1 MRVLRAGDHREMP
14 WKNGGGTTTE
24 IAVFPAGAGLD
35 AFDWRV
41 SMARVESGGP
51 FSLFPGIDRTLALL
65 DGDGINLTVGG
76 AIPVALTARSE
87 PLPFPADV
95 PTHATLTGGPVT
107 DLNVMTRRGRV
118 THSME
123 RVTVSGSTE
132 IEVGDDTVLLF
143 CMQGD
148 IAVTGEKPLTLATR
162 DALLLGEETAALRLE
177 SAQPAAVFLIRIS
190 GGSHAR

>member
-1 MRVLRAGDHREMP
+1 MRVLRAQNYREMP

-35 AFDWRV
+35 AFDWRI
-41 SMARVESGGP
+41 SMARVEGGGP

-76 AIPVALTARSE
+76 AIPVGLTVRSE

-107 DLNVMTRRGRV
+107 DLNVMTRRGRAA
-118 THSME
+118 HSME
-123 RVTVSGSTE
+123 RITVSGSAE
-132 IEVGDDTVLLF
+132 IAVGNGTVVLF
-143 CMQGD
+143 CLQGN
-148 IAVTGEKPLTLATR
+148 VTVAGEKSLRLAAR
-162 DALLLGEETAALRLE
+162 DALLLGEETAVLRLE
-177 SAQPAAVFLIRIS
+177 SAQPATIFLIRIAS
-190 GGSHAR
+190 GNHAS